1 MQKLD
6 YSSPGKERDVDSVKR
21 ERMRELMI
29 VVATILIVIAV
40 PLVVML
46 IREWR

>member
-6 YSSPGKERDVDSVKR
+6 YSSPGKEREVDPVKR
-21 ERMRELMI
+21 ERMTELMI
-29 VVATILIVIAV
+29 VVAAVLIVILV
-40 PLVVML
+40 PFVVML